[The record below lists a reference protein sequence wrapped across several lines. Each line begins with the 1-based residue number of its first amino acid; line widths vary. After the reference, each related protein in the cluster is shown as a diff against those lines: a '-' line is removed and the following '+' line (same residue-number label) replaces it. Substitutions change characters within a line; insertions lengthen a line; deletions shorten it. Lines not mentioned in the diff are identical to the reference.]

1 MVRLLF
7 LSVENLANKRIS
19 RTVELLSKVLT
30 FGKTQINLVFLS
42 LNRTFATQKTQ
53 KIMIYKYCGH
63 SGVQLPVLSL
73 GLWHN
78 FGSVDD
84 FSVATQ
90 MVVRAFDA
98 GICHFDLANNYG
110 PVPGSAE
117 TNFGRILKN
126 ELASHRDEMF
136 ISSKAGHD
144 MWQGVY
150 GTGSSRKNLMAS
162 CDQSLRRTGL
172 EYFDVFYSHR
182 YDGVTPV
189 EETMGALIDLVR
201 QGKALYVGISKY
213 PPELQQR
220 CYDILK
226 EAHVPCLLSQY
237 RCSMFDPK
245 AKMGNFQIAAD
256 NGSGIICFSP
266 LAQGLL
272 TGKYNNGIPEGSR
285 AARSTGFLQ
294 QSQVTPARVEAV
306 KKLAVIAEER
316 GQSIAQMALA
326 WVLSDERVTSC
337 IIGTSSVAQLENNL
351 ATVDNLSFSE
361 EELKKIDT
369 IIRQKELWF

>member
-1 MVRLLF
+1 
-7 LSVENLANKRIS
+7 
-19 RTVELLSKVLT
+19 
-30 FGKTQINLVFLS
+30 
-42 LNRTFATQKTQ
+42 
-53 KIMIYKYCGH
+53 MIYKYCGH
-63 SGVQLPVLSL
+63 SGIQLPVLSL

-90 MVVRAFDA
+90 MVVKAFEA

-117 TNFGRILKN
+117 ENFGRILKN
-126 ELASHRDEMF
+126 QLASYRDEMF

-144 MWQGVY
+144 MWPGVY
-150 GTGSSRKNLMAS
+150 GTGSSRKNLIAS
-162 CDQSLRRTGL
+162 CDQSLKRTGL
-172 EYFDVFYSHR
+172 EYFDIFYSHR
-182 YDGVTPV
+182 YDGVTPI
-189 EETMGALIDLVR
+189 EETMQALIDLVR

-245 AKMGNFQIAAD
+245 AKNNNFQIAAD

-294 QSQVTPARVEAV
+294 LSQVTEERVEAV

-316 GQSIAQMALA
+316 KQSIAQMALA
-326 WVLSDERVTSC
+326 WVLADKRVTSC

-351 ATVDNLSFSE
+351 ATLDNLSFSE
-361 EELKKIDT
+361 EELERIDS
-369 IIRQKELWF
+369 IINNPNLYF

>member
-1 MVRLLF
+1 
-7 LSVENLANKRIS
+7 
-19 RTVELLSKVLT
+19 
-30 FGKTQINLVFLS
+30 
-42 LNRTFATQKTQ
+42 
-53 KIMIYKYCGH
+53 MIYKYCGH
-63 SGVQLPVLSL
+63 SGVQLPILSL

-90 MVVRAFDA
+90 MVVKAFDA
-98 GICHFDLANNYG
+98 GIVHFDLANNYG

-117 TNFGRILKN
+117 SNFGRILKN

-144 MWQGVY
+144 MWPGVY
-150 GTGSSRKNLMAS
+150 GDGSSRKNLIAS
-162 CDQSLRRTGL
+162 CNQSLKRCGL
-172 EYFDVFYSHR
+172 EYFDIFYSHR

-189 EETMGALIDLVR
+189 EETMQALIDIVR
-201 QGKALYVGISKY
+201 QGKALYAGISKY
-213 PPELQQR
+213 PPHLQQK

-226 EAHVPCLLSQY
+226 EAKVPCLLSQY
-237 RCSMFDPK
+237 RSSMLDPA
-245 AKMGNFQIAAD
+245 AKNKNFQIAAD

-272 TGKYNNGIPEGSR
+272 TGKYDNGIPEGSR

-294 QSQVTPARVEAV
+294 TSQVTPERVEAV
-306 KKLAVIAEER
+306 KKLALIAKRR

-326 WVLSDERVTSC
+326 WILDDERVTSC
-337 IIGTSSVAQLENNL
+337 IIGTSSVSQLEDNIGTLN
-351 ATVDNLSFSE
+351 NLSFSE
-361 EELKKIDT
+361 EERMEINS
-369 IIRQKELWF
+369 IISNPAIWFE

>member
-1 MVRLLF
+1 
-7 LSVENLANKRIS
+7 
-19 RTVELLSKVLT
+19 
-30 FGKTQINLVFLS
+30 
-42 LNRTFATQKTQ
+42 
-53 KIMIYKYCGH
+53 MIYKYCGH
-63 SGVQLPVLSL
+63 SGIQLPVLSL

-90 MVVRAFDA
+90 MVVQAFEA

-126 ELASHRDEMF
+126 QLASHRDEMF

-144 MWQGVY
+144 MWPGVY
-150 GTGSSRKNLMAS
+150 GGNSSRKNLIAS
-162 CDQSLRRTGL
+162 CDQSLKRTGL
-172 EYFDVFYSHR
+172 EYFDIFYSHR
-182 YDGVTPV
+182 YDGVTPI
-189 EETMGALIDLVR
+189 EETMQALIDLVR

-213 PPELQQR
+213 PPELQQQ

-245 AKMGNFQIAAD
+245 AKQNNFQIATD

-272 TGKYNNGIPEGSR
+272 TGKYDNGIPEDSL
-285 AARSTGFLQ
+285 AAKSTGFLQ
-294 QSQVTPARVEAV
+294 QSQVTPERVEAV
-306 KKLAVIAEER
+306 KQLALIAKER

-326 WVLSDERVTSC
+326 WVLADKRVTSC

-351 ATVDNLSFSE
+351 ETLNNLTFSNDE
-361 EELKKIDT
+361 IERINH
-369 IIRQKELWF
+369 IINSPILHF

>member
-1 MVRLLF
+1 
-7 LSVENLANKRIS
+7 
-19 RTVELLSKVLT
+19 
-30 FGKTQINLVFLS
+30 
-42 LNRTFATQKTQ
+42 
-53 KIMIYKYCGH
+53 MIYKYCGH
-63 SGVQLPVLSL
+63 SGIQLPVLSL

-90 MVVRAFDA
+90 MVVKAFEA

-117 TNFGRILKN
+117 ENFGRILKN
-126 ELASHRDEMF
+126 QLASHRDEMF

-144 MWQGVY
+144 MWPGVY
-150 GTGSSRKNLMAS
+150 GTGSSRKNLIAS
-162 CDQSLRRTGL
+162 CDQSLKRTGL
-172 EYFDVFYSHR
+172 EYFDIFYSHR
-182 YDGVTPV
+182 YDGVTPI
-189 EETMGALIDLVR
+189 EETMQALIDLVR

-245 AKMGNFQIAAD
+245 AKNNNFQIAAD

-272 TGKYNNGIPEGSR
+272 TGKYNNGISEGSR

-294 QSQVTPARVEAV
+294 LSQVTEERVEAV

-316 GQSIAQMALA
+316 KQSIAQMALA
-326 WVLSDERVTSC
+326 WVLADKRVTSC

-351 ATVDNLSFSE
+351 ATLDNLSFSE
-361 EELKKIDT
+361 EELERIDS
-369 IIRQKELWF
+369 IINNPNLYF

>member
-1 MVRLLF
+1 
-7 LSVENLANKRIS
+7 
-19 RTVELLSKVLT
+19 
-30 FGKTQINLVFLS
+30 
-42 LNRTFATQKTQ
+42 
-53 KIMIYKYCGH
+53 MIYSYCGH
-63 SGVQLPVLSL
+63 SGIQLPKLSL

-84 FSVATQ
+84 FSLATQ
-90 MVVRAFDA
+90 MVVKAFDA

-126 ELASHRDEMF
+126 NLASHRDEMF

-144 MWQGVY
+144 MWDGVF
-150 GTGSSRKNLMAS
+150 GTGSSRKNIIAS
-162 CDQSLRRTGL
+162 CNQSLKRMGV
-172 EYFDVFYSHR
+172 EYVDVFYSHR

-189 EETMGALIDLVR
+189 EETMQALIDLVR

-213 PPELQQR
+213 PPEQQQQA
-220 CYDILK
+220 YDILR

-245 AKMGNFQIAAD
+245 AKNVNFQIATN

-272 TGKYNNGIPEGSR
+272 TGKYDNGIPADSR
-285 AARSTGFLQ
+285 AAKNSGFLQ
-294 QSQVTPARVEAV
+294 TSQVTPERVEAA
-306 KKLAVIAEER
+306 KKLGAIACQR
-316 GQSIAQMALA
+316 GQSLAQMSLA
-326 WVLSDERVTSC
+326 WVLNDERVTSL
-337 IIGTSSVAQLENNL
+337 IIGTSSVRQLNDNL
-351 ATVDNLSFSE
+351 ATLNNLTFTSD
-361 EELKKIDT
+361 ELQAIDM
-369 IIRQKELWF
+369 IISNPQLWF